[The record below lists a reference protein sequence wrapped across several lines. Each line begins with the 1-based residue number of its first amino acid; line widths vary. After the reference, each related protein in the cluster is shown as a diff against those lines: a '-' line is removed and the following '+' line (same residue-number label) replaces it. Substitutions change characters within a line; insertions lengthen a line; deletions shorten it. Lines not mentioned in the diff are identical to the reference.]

1 ASGVCC
7 SSALALSG
15 SSPWAVTLE
24 LPGGPSSSSC
34 EGVRTVPS
42 EGSEEARTGGSQL
55 PTAVEIRLATNTT
68 PVVIIRHIARVMHVA
83 TIWPLRLRPVTDPL
97 SPMFAFRRKLC
108 TPRKNGAG
116 TRGTIPALGKV
127 LPVRV
132 DHDLD
137 PLEFLAFGV
146 TGSGHGTAQRTHE
159 VHGAVTGV
167 GGAVQDGPQV
177 TDRADLHPLTTR
189 QLVVVRL
196 AAPVVTT
203 PGCLFGAG
211 QGRADHH
218 GIGPACQ
225 GFGDVP
231 TAGHAAVGDD
241 VYVTATGL
249 VEVVAAGSG
258 HITDGAGHRHG
269 HTQYGACG
277 VARTTTETDQDTR
290 GASTHQVQG
299 GGVGGATADH
309 HRHIEVVDELLEVE
323 RFGTAGDVFGRD
335 RGAPDHEDVHTGVDD
350 RPV

>member
-1 ASGVCC
+1 
-7 SSALALSG
+7 
-15 SSPWAVTLE
+15 
-24 LPGGPSSSSC
+24 
-34 EGVRTVPS
+34 
-42 EGSEEARTGGSQL
+42 
-55 PTAVEIRLATNTT
+55 
-68 PVVIIRHIARVMHVA
+68 
-83 TIWPLRLRPVTDPL
+83 IWPLRLRPVTDPL

-132 DHDLD
+132 YHDLD
-137 PLEFLAFGV
+137 PLEFLEVGV

-299 GGVGGATADH
+299 G
-309 HRHIEVVDELLEVE
+309 
-323 RFGTAGDVFGRD
+323 
-335 RGAPDHEDVHTGVDD
+335 VDD
-350 RPV
+350 RPVVLGGVLRGQPCGRDQTGAADLLDPASDQLFLDRSGVDFLEALGGRLVLEFTDFLEQRLRVFVPGPEPLQVQH